1 MSASMSNHIF
11 LNLSIA
17 LKWDGQENID
27 EICSLV
33 KADIE
38 FLMEDK
44 ETVVVSCL
52 PDHSQATAF
61 AQARSTSTDLS
72 SVEQVQTSISFLSSG
87 GDVATVLARY
97 FLTLPRVKKGGP
109 EWRAINES
117 VNGYPRGL
125 PSLYGKLVLTDGIHG
140 IVIHNVERDLQPG
153 ERHRWSQIMVKNFIP
168 DEWGK
173 FDACFEI
180 PTVKKDT
187 ALEAALDQFN

>member
-1 MSASMSNHIF
+1 MSASVSNHIF

-17 LKWDGQENID
+17 IKWDGEESID

-44 ETVVVSCL
+44 ETTVVSCS
-52 PDHSQATAF
+52 PDLGQATAF
-61 AQARSTSTDLS
+61 AQARSNSPDLS
-72 SVEQVQTSISFLSSG
+72 SAEQVQTSTSFLSSG

-97 FLTLPRVKKGGP
+97 SLTLPRVKKGGP
-109 EWRAINES
+109 EWRGINEC

-140 IVIHNVERDLQPG
+140 IVIHNVETNLQPG
-153 ERHRWSQIMVKNFIP
+153 QRHRWSQIMVKNFIP
-168 DEWGK
+168 DEWGR
-173 FDACFEI
+173 FDACFEV

-187 ALEAALDQFN
+187 ALEAALDQF